1 MDIGKLYLFIEVEVN
16 KIIFCVVKYSEEL
29 NLEIIEK
36 KILDLKDIENRKI
49 ANLKK
54 SSNLI
59 KEETRVLEKKLN
71 TVFKKVIVAYHPE
84 SLQIINISGYK
95 KSFFLE

>member
-36 KILDLKDIENRKI
+36 R
-49 ANLKK
+49 
-54 SSNLI
+54 
-59 KEETRVLEKKLN
+59 
-71 TVFKKVIVAYHPE
+71 F
-84 SLQIINISGYK
+84 
-95 KSFFLE
+95 